1 MRTVPVNAERAYQV
15 EIGIDWK
22 VALNDWLEGR
32 NKVVAIT
39 SASFQIDLKIPVIKI
54 PDGEAGKSTEVLL
67 QVWREL
73 GQHGLNRGDLIIAV
87 GGGTVTDLA
96 GFAAASWMRGIDW
109 IAIPTTI
116 AGMVDAAVGGKTGI
130 NSEHG
135 KNLIGAFHS
144 PISVL
149 IDLSWIKTLSERDV
163 AAGMAEVVKCGFISD
178 GSILD
183 LLKNKSLKDV
193 CHDENLQLELIHKAV
208 SVKAAIVSTDFRES
222 FLREILNYGH
232 TLGHAIEKHSHFDIR
247 HGEAVAIGMCFIAE
261 LSAIKGIL
269 SPALVERHY
278 EILKALKLPISYENL
293 AFPDLLTYMAL
304 DKKSKNGQIRFVA
317 ISDIGQC
324 IRIEDATSEQMA
336 LAYERISQ

>member
-22 VALNDWLEGR
+22 TALNDWVEGR
-32 NKVVAIT
+32 TKVVVIT
-39 SASFQIDLKIPVIKI
+39 SSNFEIDVNLPIVRI
-54 PDGEAGKSTEVLL
+54 PDGEAGKSPEVLL

-73 GQHGLNRGDLIIAV
+73 GQHGLNRGDLLVAI

-144 PISVL
+144 PLSVL

-178 GSILD
+178 GQILE
-183 LLKNKSLKDV
+183 LLKNKSLKDI
-193 CHDENLQLELIHKAV
+193 CNDENLQLELIHKAV
-208 SVKAAIVSTDFRES
+208 SVKAEVVSADFKES
-222 FLREILNYGH
+222 FFREILNYGH
-232 TLGHAIEKHSHFDIR
+232 TLGHAIEKRSNFDMR
-247 HGEAVAIGMCFIAE
+247 HGEAVSIGMCFIAE
-261 LSAIKGIL
+261 LASVKGVLSAE
-269 SPALVERHY
+269 LVDKHY
-278 EILKALKLPISYENL
+278 KILKALRLPTSYENS
-293 AFPDLLTYMAL
+293 AFSDLLKHMAL
-304 DKKSKNGQIRFVA
+304 DKKNKNGQIRFVA
-317 ISDIGQC
+317 ISDIGVC
-324 IRIEDATSEQMA
+324 IRIEDATSEEIA